1 MCSALS
7 EFDSVETIRPTR
19 DRDASG
25 TWDGPNEV
33 TSESRRPDRAC
44 VCRPSKDDEQSSA
57 WPSDTRHPR
66 KDACQMYRPKTHTTH
81 DRFVLPAIT
90 FLFTESK
97 MKKKIVCLG
106 EGVFLS
112 ESL

>member
-1 MCSALS
+1 M
-7 EFDSVETIRPTR
+7 ETIRPTK
-19 DRDASG
+19 DRDAGG

-33 TSESRRPDRAC
+33 VSKSRRPDRAY
-44 VCRPSKDDEQSSA
+44 VCRPSKDGEQSSA
-57 WPSDTRHPR
+57 WPSDTRDTQGRTHAKCIATR
-66 KDACQMYRPKTHTTH
+66 THTTH
-81 DRFVLPAIT
+81 DRFVLSAIA

-97 MKKKIVCLG
+97 MKKKVVCMG